1 MGEVFVFIV
10 IIVAGAGWYSLSRRV
25 TRLTRDVEWLKA
37 RLAPDTGETPRQASA
52 PAAPEPREEKRPET
66 PPDVRGW
73 VAQRPKT
80 PPPQPADARPE
91 SPTPERGKRDGEGG
105 GLEQALGTRW
115 TVWIGGLA
123 LAFGAIFLVQYSVQ
137 QGLIGPGVRIFLGV
151 LLSAVLLAAGE
162 MLRRRPDIVARSQ
175 ADNVPIPPILTA
187 TGCIA
192 GYATI
197 YAAYALYG
205 MLSPGVAFLLLGVVS
220 LATIL
225 LSGVHASYLAAIG
238 LLGSV
243 LTPALITSD
252 APQPEVLFLYLTFVI
267 GAAIATAELRQWRWL
282 NYAAIAASLVWP
294 LIWLVMLWVPGDEIV
309 IALHLLALYG
319 FQLFW
324 AWDEAQETGKADF
337 LSPPSVAAAIT
348 GFLVMLFLFAADHE
362 APALAGFAAY
372 ILLSIGAGWRRAG
385 FAPAVAISAPFAV
398 AGLGLWAIPRAAW
411 DQNLSTS
418 ITHYFTQ
425 PLLSEALTS
434 YLVASA
440 LAALLYGGAGYLKQ
454 VAGTRQKGW
463 AAAATFVPLTL
474 FTIAYARTELL
485 ETSISWA
492 FLALILAI
500 LHAGITQQL
509 NERQRGSAAG
519 DFAIALYAGAT
530 LGFLALTFAIAFRN
544 EWLTIA
550 LSLLV
555 PGIASIRRHLNVPV
569 LEKIA
574 VFFGGVVLV
583 RLLFNPYLPD
593 YDIGTTPIF
602 NVLLYTYGLPAAFT
616 GLGALLFRREGL
628 DRTANYLE
636 QVALVLGFV
645 LIHLEI
651 NHAFNDGD
659 AFRFPGMRYSLAEHG
674 YFLIVWLTAALALMK
689 WRLHVDRPHYRWMTK
704 VLFGL
709 SYVGI
714 FFGVFVMSPLHSTI
728 RFNGPLFFDAM
739 MLAYLVPALLAAL
752 CVVAVQKLTPGR
764 KGLGMALASA
774 IAGFAYYSLEIR
786 RLFHE
791 GSIALRHVPVTEAES
806 YSYSLAWLVLGG
818 IMLAAAFVTRR
829 QMLRVGSLCLIILVV
844 GKVFLLDM
852 SGLSGILRAASFLGL
867 GAALIGIGLFY
878 QRMVFRKAPGSD

>member
-1 MGEVFVFIV
+1 MGEFFIFIM
-10 IIVAGAGWYSLSRRV
+10 IIVAWAGWYSLSRQV
-25 TRLTRDVEWLKA
+25 KRLTNDVERLKA
-37 RLAPDTGETPRQASA
+37 LLAPDEGETPRQAGA

-66 PPDVRGW
+66 APDVRGW

-80 PPPQPADARPE
+80 PPPQPANARTDPP
-91 SPTPERGKRDGEGG
+91 SPGSGKRDGEGG

-151 LLSAVLLAAGE
+151 LLSVALLAAGE
-162 MLRRRPDIVARSQ
+162 MLRRRPDIVSLSQ
-175 ADNVPIPPILTA
+175 AGNVPIPPILTA

-205 MLSPGVAFLLLGVVS
+205 MLSPAAAFLLLGGVS
-220 LATIL
+220 LVTIF

-243 LTPALITSD
+243 LTPALVASD
-252 APQPEVLFLYLTFVI
+252 TPHPEVLFLYLTFVI

-282 NYAAIAASLVWP
+282 NYAALGASLIWP
-294 LIWLVMLWVPGDEIV
+294 LIWLVGLWLPGDEIV
-309 IALHLLALYG
+309 IAVHLLALFG

-324 AWDEAQETGKADF
+324 AWDEARETDKADF
-337 LSPPSVAAAIT
+337 MSPPSVAAAIT
-348 GFLVMLFLFAADHE
+348 GFLIMLFLFAADHE
-362 APALAGFAAY
+362 GPALAGFAAY
-372 ILLSIGAGWRRAG
+372 ILLSVGAGWRREG

-411 DQNLSTS
+411 DQNVSTS

-434 YLVASA
+434 YLLASA
-440 LAALLYGGAGYLKQ
+440 LTALLYGGAGYLKQ
-454 VAGTRQKGW
+454 IAGARQKSW
-463 AAAATFVPLTL
+463 AAAATFVPLAL

-500 LHAGITQQL
+500 LHAGITQRL

-550 LSLLV
+550 LSLLI

-574 VFFGGVVLV
+574 VFFGGVILV
-583 RLLFNPYLPD
+583 RLIFNPYLPE
-593 YDIGTTPIF
+593 YGIGTTPVF

-616 GLGALLFRREGL
+616 GLGAMLFRREGL
-628 DRTANYLE
+628 ERTANYLE
-636 QVALVLGFV
+636 QIALVLGFV

-651 NHAFNDGD
+651 NHAFNNGN
-659 AFRFPGMRYSLAEHG
+659 AFGFPGMRYGLAEHG
-674 YFLIVWLTAALALMK
+674 CFLIVWLTSALAMMR
-689 WRLHVDRPHYRWMTK
+689 WRLHVARPHYRWMTN
-704 VLFGL
+704 VLLGL
-709 SYVGI
+709 SYAG
-714 FFGVFVMSPLHSTI
+714 FFIGVFIMSPLISTI
-728 RFNGPLFFDAM
+728 RFNGPLLFDAM
-739 MLAYLVPALLAAL
+739 MLAYLAPALLAAL
-752 CVVAVQKLTPGR
+752 CVPALQKLNAGR
-764 KGLGMALASA
+764 NGLAMALASA

-791 GSIALRHVPVTEAES
+791 GSIALHRVPISEVES
-806 YSYSLAWLVLGG
+806 YSYSLAWLILGG
-818 IMLAAAFVTRR
+818 VMLAAAFVTRR

-878 QRMVFRKAPGSD
+878 QRMVFRKDPGQD